1 MPHRRIP
8 LAGSH
13 CFAWPGGLGAA
24 ITQLQMSMLRLAICT
39 KQKALLL
46 RMAKLSESI
55 DYILIAKD
63 RQPVPSQLKPQAT
76 SGRSGER
83 MAHSFST
90 SKSCHSEKQQPYPQQ
105 FSDNKILMCQRKLI
119 TCFRWQ

>member
-1 MPHRRIP
+1 MPHRRIS

-55 DYILIAKD
+55 DYILIEKD
-63 RQPVPSQLKPQAT
+63 RQPSQLKPPAT
-76 SGRSGER
+76 PGKSGER

-105 FSDNKILMCQRKLI
+105 LILP
-119 TCFRWQ
+119 